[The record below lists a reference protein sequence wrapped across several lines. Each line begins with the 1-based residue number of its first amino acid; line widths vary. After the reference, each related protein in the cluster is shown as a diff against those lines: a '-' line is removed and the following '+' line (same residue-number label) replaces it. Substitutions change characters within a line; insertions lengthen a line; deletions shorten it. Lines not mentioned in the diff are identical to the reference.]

1 MPLAP
6 APASLPPMPTYGR
19 NRRDR
24 RDRKE
29 TFSRTCSQQISA
41 LSTVV
46 NRPASVIASDKRS
59 VRLLCALRG
68 LRGLFLITPASV
80 IQEPSTVS
88 APSRRPLQSLRFLL
102 IAPASVIQVKTFS
115 ASALRS

>member
-6 APASLPPMPTYGR
+6 ATVSLPPMPTYGR

-68 LRGLFLITPASV
+68 LRGFFSIT
-80 IQEPSTVS
+80 
-88 APSRRPLQSLRFLL
+88 
-102 IAPASVIQVKTFS
+102 PASVIQVKTFS
-115 ASALRS
+115 ACALRSLRSPRFLLDHPGQRDRR